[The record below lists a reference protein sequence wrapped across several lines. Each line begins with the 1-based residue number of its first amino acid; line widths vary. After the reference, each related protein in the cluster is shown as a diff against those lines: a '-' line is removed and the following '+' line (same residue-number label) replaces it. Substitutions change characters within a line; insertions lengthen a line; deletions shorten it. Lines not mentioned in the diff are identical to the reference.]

1 MGARIQGHGTDR
13 IVIDGVERLHGAEHR
28 VISDRIEAGTFLCA
42 VGAAGGDIT
51 LRDTDPGILGATL
64 DKLVEAGLTIETGPD
79 WIRGAMSA
87 RPRPWAFA
95 RTNIPV
101 SPPTCRRS

>member
-42 VGAAGGDIT
+42 VGAAGDIT